1 MPIIARFVRCTIVI
15 TLICVTAVSGLASP
29 MATGTAAASGGADSV
44 NDATASAQ
52 DASTNAAAPRDD
64 SGNADSGVPAEFVSD
79 YAARHGL
86 PGAAY
91 VMVKDGEVITSGA
104 TGDVTA
110 HTPMSIGSVSKSF
123 TAFAVLQLVDRRDV
137 DLDAPITDYLPDF
150 SIRGADPSSITVRML
165 LSHTSGL
172 PNPVITEPTGSLR
185 ADVADIADL
194 DVSAKPGTIYG
205 YSNLNYR
212 TLARLV
218 EVESGQ
224 GFDTYLHDEV
234 FAPLGMDDTMSVI
247 SVDGQVG
254 LDSGHVTAYGTA
266 LPLPELATDIGGSG
280 GVISTAEDMGA
291 WLALQQRGGKTADGT
306 RLLSRKL
313 VDESHAKQPNAGT
326 YALGWQH
333 TSTAD
338 PARVGHDGALTRY
351 STREDLVPSS
361 GYAVA
366 VLLDSYTPT
375 YDHPFAISTGLIDI
389 ADGANPGLGSPIA
402 TITDLVLGA
411 ITALVLVLGVR
422 GLRRSRSWA
431 HRRAEYPW
439 WRRILRLLPQA
450 IMPAMTIGLY
460 VGLTLGRGN
469 PATPLD
475 VLGLWP
481 ALMIGIA
488 AAGIVGLVVIVA
500 QVRAF
505 VGLDRRRSEPPR
517 FSPDR
522 RLGGG

>member
-1 MPIIARFVRCTIVI
+1 MPVIARFARCTFAI
-15 TLICVTAVSGLASP
+15 TFICVIAVGGFLAP
-29 MATGTAAASGGADSV
+29 MATGTAAASGGADPV
-44 NDATASAQ
+44 NGVSTSAKDASA
-52 DASTNAAAPRDD
+52 TTAAPRDVD
-64 SGNADSGVPAEFVSD
+64 SGAPAEFVSD

-91 VMVKDGEVITSGA
+91 VVVRDGRVITGGA

-110 HTPMSIGSVSKSF
+110 QTPMSIGSVAKSF
-123 TAFAVLQLVDRRDV
+123 TAFAVLQLVDRGDV
-137 DLDAPITDYLPDF
+137 DLDDPITDYLPGF
-150 SIRGADPSSITVRML
+150 SIRSADPSAITVRML

-172 PNPVITEPTGSLR
+172 PNPLITEPTGSLR
-185 ADVADIADL
+185 DDVADIADL
-194 DVSAKPGTIYG
+194 DADAQPGTTYG

-234 FAPLGMDDTMSVI
+234 FAPLGMEDTTSVI

-254 LDSGHVTAYGTA
+254 LDSGQVTAYGTA

-291 WLALQQRGGKTADGT
+291 WLAMQQRGGTASDGT

-338 PARVGHDGALTRY
+338 PARIGHDGALTRY
-351 STREDLVPSS
+351 SAREDLVPST

-389 ADGANPGLGSPIA
+389 ADGADPELGLPVA
-402 TITDLVLGA
+402 TIIDLVLGA
-411 ITALVLVLGVR
+411 ITVLVLVLGVQ

-431 HRRAEYPW
+431 RRRAEHPW

-450 IMPAMTIGLY
+450 IMPAMAIGLF

-488 AAGIVGLVVIVA
+488 VAGIVGVVVIA
-500 QVRAF
+500 ARVRVF
-505 VGLDRRRSEPPR
+505 VGLGKGLVGPVSRGR
-517 FSPDR
+517 
-522 RLGGG
+522 GGG